1 MTRTL
6 ALFASIGVL
15 GIACNEY
22 EIVQEDKYESV
33 QNESLAPD
41 IAVDPTEIDFGSVYV
56 DGVDEGETPPASLT
70 ETITVLNEGE
80 GPLQISDI
88 YFSGDVADTAA
99 FEIGAITSPLIQ
111 PGGTAT
117 FYVTFSPDTSGNAGV
132 SVLIDSND
140 PDESTVEVV
149 LIGEGIAPVIDVT
162 PTEFDFGTLYIGC
175 DTTQQ
180 VTISN
185 VGNAPLEISNLT
197 LNTGSTDLTFA
208 SDLIGNLPYSI
219 NEGGSVT
226 VDVTYEPFD
235 DYSDISYLVVESN
248 DPYTPQVTAV
258 QEGAGEYYGIGSDI
272 YEQPIRGQTDIIFA
286 VDRSCS
292 MYDDIENVQNN
303 FGTFTT
309 TMAGLDADYHIAAT
323 VEDDGCINGSDLYI
337 DNTFTA
343 SQAADT
349 ITTMINLGA
358 SYGSNTERAFML
370 LESCLAESLGS
381 SGCNYGLVRDDATLN
396 LIGVSDEPEQS
407 TQNYSVYVAA
417 FQSLKDNPDDVILHA
432 IGGDYPSGCSTASA
446 YTGYYEATVATGGLF
461 LSICSTSY
469 ASSLETLAEGSA
481 QDLSSFE
488 LSDWPVPETIVV
500 IVDGVTTTVGWEYNA
515 VDNAIDFE
523 SDYVPEGG
531 STIEIEYALFGD
543 CDL

>member
-197 LNTGSTDLTFA
+197 LNTGSTDLTFE

-235 DYSDISYLVVESN
+235 DYSDISYLVVSSN
-248 DPYTPQVTAV
+248 DPYLPEALAL
-258 QEGAGEYYGIGSDI
+258 QEAAGELFGTNVDL
-272 YEQPIRGQTDIIFA
+272 YEQPIKGETDIIFA

-292 MYDDIENVQNN
+292 MNDDIENVQNN
-303 FGTFTT
+303 FGTFMT
-309 TMAGLDADYHIAAT
+309 TMASLDADFHVAAT
-323 VEDDGCINGSDLYI
+323 VEDNGCI
-337 DNTFTA
+337 TA
-343 SQAADT
+343 
-349 ITTMINLGA
+349 
-358 SYGSNTERAFML
+358 
-370 LESCLAESLGS
+370 
-381 SGCNYGLVRDDATLN
+381 
-396 LIGVSDEPEQS
+396 LI
-407 TQNYSVYVAA
+407 
-417 FQSLKDNPDDVILHA
+417 
-432 IGGDYPSGCSTASA
+432 
-446 YTGYYEATVATGGLF
+446 
-461 LSICSTSY
+461 STS
-469 ASSLETLAEGSA
+469 
-481 QDLSSFE
+481 
-488 LSDWPVPETIVV
+488 
-500 IVDGVTTTVGWEYNA
+500 TTPSRRPRPLTP
-515 VDNAIDFE
+515 
-523 SDYVPEGG
+523 SPP
-531 STIEIEYALFGD
+531 
-543 CDL
+543 